1 MKKQILI
8 LLLIPNCL
16 IGFSQQEI
24 TSQDSIN
31 IIKKADNRVLS
42 LRKQLKKYW
51 IDESIDFASDT
62 CRIETIEF
70 EKMEIDYSTLGM
82 NVAISESKYQYDKL
96 LNKYYKKLVA
106 KLEGSDKE
114 ILKQTQRD
122 WIRFRNSEYKLGF
135 LLSKEKY
142 SGGGTMQS
150 INRNMLGKILT
161 KNRLIE
167 IYHHYLGLIP

>member
-1 MKKQILI
+1 MKKQILV

-24 TSQDSIN
+24 TKQDSIN
-31 IIKKADNRVLS
+31 IIKKADNIVLS
-42 LRKQLKKYW
+42 LRKELSYYT
-51 IDESIDFASDT
+51 DEYVDFASDT

-70 EKMEIDYSTLGM
+70 EKMQIDYSTLGI
-82 NVAISESKYQYDKL
+82 NVAVSESKYQYDKL
-96 LNKYYKKLVA
+96 LNKYYKKLAA

-114 ILKQTQRD
+114 ILKQTQRN
-122 WIRFRNSEYKLGF
+122 WIQFRNSEYTLKS
-135 LLSKEKY
+135 LLSEEKY

-150 INRNMLGKILT
+150 NFRNMFGKRLT

-167 IYHHYLGLIP
+167 IFHHYLGLLD